1 MTTLAARADRPS
13 LVPDL
18 VSGLVVFLVAVPLCL
33 GIALASGAPLFSGLV
48 SGVIG
53 GIVVGALSGS
63 HVSVSG
69 PAAGLAAIVL
79 AQINGL
85 GSFQTFLLAVL
96 IAGAM
101 QLAFGLAKAGV
112 LAKYFPTNVIK
123 GLLAAIGVLLILKQI
138 PTSSATTR
146 TGKVTCPSCR
156 PMATTPSRHSSTRF
170 RPSCPGLR
178 SLARW
183 P

>member
-1 MTTLAARADRPS
+1 MTSTSISPS
-13 LVPDL
+13 RSNLGPDL
-18 VSGLVVFLVAVPLCL
+18 IAGVVVFLVAVPLCL

-53 GIVVGALSGS
+53 GILVGALSGS

-96 IAGAM
+96 LAGAM

-138 PTSSATTR
+138 PHLV
-146 TGKVTCPSCR
+146 GYDKD
-156 PMATTPSRHSSTRF
+156 
-170 RPSCPGLR
+170 
-178 SLARW
+178 
-183 P
+183 